1 MEKTKELDKV
11 KSEKITL
18 KIYGK
23 EREIK
28 FGFSAWAKLEK
39 EFGGLKHIDK
49 LQEQIENEPFSVI
62 PHLLFIGLVDKSA
75 YTDEKGKTYPEV
87 TEENVLDEY
96 GLNDMQMISEI
107 FQKALYGS
115 LPQEKEDSKKSEET
129 EALL

>member
-1 MEKTKELDKV
+1 MKELEKV
-11 KSEKITL
+11 QSEKITL

-39 EFGGLKHIDK
+39 EFGGLKHLDK

-62 PHLLFIGLVDKSA
+62 PHLLFIGLVDKSPFER
-75 YTDEKGKTYPEV
+75 DGEMIQI
-87 TEENVLDEY
+87 TEENILDEY
-96 GLNDMQMISEI
+96 GLNDMQMISEV

-115 LPQEKEDSKKSEET
+115 LPQNEGKEDDEKKSVET
-129 EALL
+129 EAMLP

>member
-1 MEKTKELDKV
+1 MKEL
-11 KSEKITL
+11 EKIKPEKVTL

-39 EFGGLKHIDK
+39 EFGGLKHLDK

-62 PHLLFIGLVDKSA
+62 PHLLFIGLTDKSA

-87 TEENVLDEY
+87 TEENILDEY
-96 GLNDMQMISEI
+96 GLGDMNMISEV

-115 LPQEKEDSKKSEET
+115 LPNGEDETKKPEM
-129 EALL
+129 EAML